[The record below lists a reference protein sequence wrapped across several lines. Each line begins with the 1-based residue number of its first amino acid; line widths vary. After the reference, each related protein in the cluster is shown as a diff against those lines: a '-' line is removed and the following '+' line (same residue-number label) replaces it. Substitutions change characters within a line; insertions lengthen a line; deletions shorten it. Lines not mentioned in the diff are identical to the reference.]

1 MNHDQMN
8 HMNHSMTSGSGFDT
22 FVQLW
27 GPEIM
32 LIAVLLAAL
41 YLAVVGPYRNR
52 FADSAPVP
60 RHKKIAF
67 MAGLFMFYLALGSP
81 VAYYGHH
88 FLFSVHMAQQ
98 CLLFIF
104 MVPLMIMGT
113 PAWLVQPLFNQ
124 KILGAV
130 LTKLTNPFLGIMF
143 FNMLFSFYHIPQIFD
158 AFHAMPA
165 WNIAFHV
172 LLTLLAFQMWWPIL
186 TPIPSQQR
194 LSELRKMAYI
204 FINGLLLTPACAL
217 ITFAGTPLFET
228 YMNAPQLFEYHSV
241 LEDQVLGG
249 VLMKLMQEASYGS
262 ILAYTFFRWY
272 RKEREKDA
280 PLDVLPNQQMT
291 ILPRP
296 VGDGNGGTA

>member
-1 MNHDQMN
+1 MHN
-8 HMNHSMTSGSGFDT
+8 HMNQNMTTGSDSGFDS

-27 GPEIM
+27 SPDIM
-32 LIAVLLAAL
+32 LITILLAAL
-41 YLAVVGPYRNR
+41 YLAIIGPYRKH
-52 FADSAPVP
+52 FANSAPLP
-60 RHKKIAF
+60 KYKKISF
-67 MAGLFMFYLALGSP
+67 LAGLFMFYAALGSP
-81 VAYYGHH
+81 IAYYGHH

-104 MVPLMIMGT
+104 MVPLMIIGT

-130 LTKLTNPFLGIMF
+130 LTKLTNPFFGILL
-143 FNMLFSFYHIPQIFD
+143 FNMLFSLYHVPDIFD
-158 AFHAMPA
+158 AFHAMPK

-186 TPIPSQQR
+186 TPIQSQQR

-228 YMNAPQLFEYHSV
+228 YINAPQLFEYHNV

-272 RKEREKDA
+272 RRERAKDA
-280 PLDVLPNQQMT
+280 SLDVRPDMQMT

-296 VGDGNGGTA
+296 VGDGNGTV

>member
-1 MNHDQMN
+1 
-8 HMNHSMTSGSGFDT
+8 
-22 FVQLW
+22 
-27 GPEIM
+27 M
-32 LIAVLLAAL
+32 LITIVLTAL
-41 YLAVVGPYRNR
+41 YLAIVGPYRKH
-52 FADSAPVP
+52 FADSTPVP
-60 RHKKIAF
+60 TYKKVAF
-67 MAGLFMFYLALGSP
+67 MAALFSFYAALGSP
-81 VAYYGHH
+81 IAYYGHH

-104 MVPLMIMGT
+104 MVPLLIIGM

-130 LTKLTNPFLGIMF
+130 LTKLTNPFLGILF
-143 FNMLFSFYHIPQIFD
+143 FNMSFSFYHIPQIFD
-158 AFHAMPA
+158 AVHARPE

-172 LLTLLAFQMWWPIL
+172 ILALMALQMWWPIL
-186 TPIPSQQR
+186 TPIQSQQR

-228 YMNAPQLFEYHSV
+228 YMNAPQLFQYHSL

-262 ILAYTFFRWY
+262 VLAYTFFRWY
-272 RKEREKDA
+272 HSEKRKDA
-280 PLDVLPNQQMT
+280 SLDVMPNQQMP

-296 VGDGNGGTA
+296 IGDGNSTA